1 MFKYKKEFKRLLIVY
16 NFMYNNT
23 MKFSNFI
30 YIKVIKIWDNP
41 STFIVGLKGKRL
53 WKPLQIPIP

>member
-41 STFIVGLKGKRL
+41 STFIVGFKGKEYGKQVHKLRH
-53 WKPLQIPIP
+53 